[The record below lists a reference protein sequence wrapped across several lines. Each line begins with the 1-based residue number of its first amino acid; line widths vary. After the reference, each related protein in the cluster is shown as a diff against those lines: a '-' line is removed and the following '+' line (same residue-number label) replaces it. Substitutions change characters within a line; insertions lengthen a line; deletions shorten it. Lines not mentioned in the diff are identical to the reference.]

1 MTTTPFCIPTTV
13 MQISV
18 PNDITGIDSIPWKN
32 LEYITSKDSYAIS
45 AKPLYTISG
54 LWMEK
59 FLSNTSILYLTGFN
73 FPDIQQ
79 VVAGIELQLHIL
91 RSARIEDL
99 VIQLTDGGLDLNGM
113 PIMIG
118 ENLASTV
125 NPVQSNMY
133 TGEYMDS
140 PVPPQPVGD
149 YNIYGGPTNL
159 WGTTLSS
166 VDIINPTF
174 GIVISFKSNE
184 IYPHKDLCYVNQV
197 ALRATYA

>member
-1 MTTTPFCIPTTV
+1 MTTTPFRIPTTV

-18 PNDITGIDSIPWKN
+18 PNEITGIDSIPWKN
-32 LEYITSKDSYAIS
+32 LEYITSNDSYAVS

-125 NPVQSNMY
+125 NPVQSDTY
-133 TGEYMDS
+133 TGDYTT
-140 PVPPQPVGD
+140 PLLQVGD
-149 YNIYGGPTNL
+149 YNIYGGATNM
-159 WGTTLSS
+159 WGVTLSS
-166 VDIINPTF
+166 ADIASPTF
-174 GIVISFKSNE
+174 GVVISFKSNQ
-184 IYPHKDLCYVNQV
+184 IYPHTDLAYVNQV
-197 ALRATYA
+197 ALRVTYA

>member
-1 MTTTPFCIPTTV
+1 MTTTSFYRPTTV

-18 PNDITGIDSIPWKN
+18 PNEITGIPSIPWKN
-32 LEYITSKDSYAIS
+32 LEYITSNDSYAVS

-125 NPVQSNMY
+125 NPVQSDTY
-133 TGEYMDS
+133 TGDYTT
-140 PVPPQPVGD
+140 PLLQVGD
-149 YNIYGGPTNL
+149 YNIYGGATNM
-159 WGTTLSS
+159 WGVTLSS
-166 VDIINPTF
+166 ADIASPTF
-174 GIVISFKSNE
+174 GVVISFKSNQ
-184 IYPHKDLCYVNQV
+184 IYPHTDLAYVNQV
-197 ALRATYA
+197 ALRVTYA

>member
-1 MTTTPFCIPTTV
+1 MTTTPFRIPTTV
-13 MQISV
+13 TQISV
-18 PNDITGIDSIPWKN
+18 PNNITGIDSIPWKN
-32 LEYITSKDSYAIS
+32 LEYITSNDSYAIS

-79 VVAGIELQLHIL
+79 VVAGIELQLHVL

-99 VIQLTDGGLDLNGM
+99 VIQLTNGGLDLNGM

-125 NPVQSNMY
+125 NPVQSDMY
-133 TGEYMDS
+133 TGDYTT
-140 PVPPQPVGD
+140 PLLQVGD
-149 YNIYGGPTNL
+149 YNIYGGATNM
-159 WGTTLSS
+159 WGATLTSANIAS
-166 VDIINPTF
+166 PTF
-174 GIVISFKSNE
+174 GIVISFKSNQ
-184 IYPHKDLCYVNQV
+184 IYPHNDLAYVNQV
-197 ALRATYA
+197 ALRITYA